1 MIAQIFA
8 VVIFITMFVFIVTE
22 IVERHIVSLISA
34 LLTMIFVFG
43 IGMQSMEAIWET
55 LNISSIFSP
64 VLLCNNIKKYQC
76 NPKFTFRNAGLVVCF
91 R

>member
-55 LNISSIFSP
+55 LNISSIFRQVSGMRVQP
-64 VLLCNNIKKYQC
+64 PMEVQPEYIGKLLYL
-76 NPKFTFRNAGLVVCF
+76 FLV
-91 R
+91 

>member
-8 VVIFITMFVFIVTE
+8 LVIFITMFVFIVTE

-55 LNISSIFSP
+55 LNISSIFRQVSGMRVQP
-64 VLLCNNIKKYQC
+64 AMEVQ
-76 NPKFTFRNAGLVVCF
+76 PE
-91 R
+91 